1 MARILI
7 VEDSPTQRMT
17 MARTVEQQGHEAL
30 LLEDGNDVAERVLE
44 VRPDL
49 IVMDVMLPNRSGFAI
64 TAELSKSPS
73 TAAIPIVLVSVK
85 DQDVDREY
93 GLSQGARAYLAK
105 PFSDSQLIAVLDGLL
120 VGG

>member
-1 MARILI
+1 
-7 VEDSPTQRMT
+7 MT